1 MRYCGRLTVSS
12 AWYRL
17 LALGGAQLEAGD
29 GEVTMAG
36 GVLELQ
42 PAGGAPLRVPSAAIA
57 AVAEPEPFTVLVTL
71 ADGTALE
78 LSRLGRMRTQLLDEL
93 RDARAEVA
101 AAESGAVGAAV
112 RFSAVI
118 AGSPADLHV
127 HEDALLVV
135 GSGSRRIAFSFVTG
149 VQVHDYTVTVAVAG
163 QPALAVTRLGR
174 RAGEFAALLTERLQE
189 ASTRTS
195 AFLSSLLPGLDPLAL
210 RAAAGLLRDGIAVP
224 ARALDAVHPELSAT
238 LLRVAT
244 LPDRL
249 AAVSAVAD
257 RADLAI
263 GFKQAASVRRPAAG
277 VTPWLDPSV
286 TPHIGE
292 HETPGGRFGGGLGG
306 VLRAGAMAGL
316 GPGGGYGGPGGYGGG
331 GPGGYGGYG
340 GGGPGGYGG
349 YGGGGYGPGSYGGPG
364 GFAGGY
370 GYGGPFG
377 GGPAGYG
384 GLWAFRALGAG
395 LDGGYPGAHQ
405 PMAQR
410 ASVRQGRLTPETED
424 LRALTVSGTDPTVR
438 AFALLCPAGGGD
450 PVAYEVLNLAEPVSY
465 VYRAGGPDP
474 RALVNQALDDAG
486 FAPAGL
492 HAAAAGDLGAA
503 RRRDA
508 AASPLARALI
518 AELSHDAAWPERLD
532 GLLARS

>member
-1 MRYCGRLTVSS
+1 MRYSGRLTVSS

-17 LALGGAQLEAGD
+17 LAAGGAQLEAGD
-29 GEVTMAG
+29 GEVTLAD

-42 PAGGAPLRVPSAAIA
+42 PADGTALRVPSAGIA
-57 AVAEPEPFTVLVTL
+57 AVAEPAPFTVLVTL

-78 LSRLGRMRTQLLDEL
+78 LSRLGRMRTQLLEEL
-93 RDARAEVA
+93 RDAQAEVA

-118 AGSPADLHV
+118 GGSPVDVQV
-127 HEDALLVV
+127 HEDALLV
-135 GSGSRRIAFSFVTG
+135 SGGGTRRIAFSFVTG
-149 VQVHDYTVTVAVAG
+149 VQAHDYTVTVTVAG
-163 QPALAVTRLGR
+163 QSALAVTRLGR
-174 RAGEFAALLTERLQE
+174 RTGEFAALLTERLGE

-195 AFLSSLLPGLDPLAL
+195 AFLSSLLPGLGPVGL
-210 RAAAGLLRDGIAVP
+210 RAAAGLLRDGVAVP
-224 ARALDAVHPELSAT
+224 ARTLDAVHPELSAT

-244 LPDRL
+244 LPGRL

-263 GFKQAASVRRPAAG
+263 GFKQLASVRRPAVGA
-277 VTPWLDPSV
+277 TPWLDPSV

-306 VLRAGAMAGL
+306 LGGVLGAELMAGL
-316 GPGGGYGGPGGYGGG
+316 GPGGGP
-331 GPGGYGGYG
+331 
-340 GGGPGGYGG
+340 
-349 YGGGGYGPGSYGGPG
+349 GGYGPGGIGGPG
-364 GFAGGY
+364 GFGGY
-370 GYGGPFG
+370 GYGFGGGFGYGGPFGGGAFG

-384 GLWAFRALGAG
+384 GRWAFRALGAG
-395 LDGGYPGAHQ
+395 LNGGYPGAHQ

-410 ASVRQGRLTPETED
+410 ANVQRGLLTPETED
-424 LRALTVSGTDPTVR
+424 LGALTVSGADPTVV

-503 RRRDA
+503 RRQDA
-508 AASPLARALI
+508 SASPLARALI
-518 AELSHDAAWPERLD
+518 AEISHDAAWPERLD